1 MVKPKLRFEA
11 FNEELLYYKLRDIV
25 IEKMSNGIINKQSDK
40 IRSRS
45 EDEICFGFEG
55 EY

>member
-40 IRSRS
+40 IT
-45 EDEICFGFEG
+45 DVKHINVIKITK
-55 EY
+55 

>member
-25 IEKMSNGIINKQSDK
+25 IEKMSNGIINIGVQGVQT
-40 IRSRS
+40 R
-45 EDEICFGFEG
+45 
-55 EY
+55 